1 MNTVIV
7 NNYCDIST
15 GHWKL
20 YYFSNVALYLTE
32 EYMSFLGV
40 EEFEKLDVKDNE
52 DGTLTLSAG

>member
-1 MNTVIV
+1 MNTVII

-20 YYFSNVALYLTE
+20 YYFSNISLYLTA

-40 EEFEKLDVKDNE
+40 EEWDKINVTDNE
-52 DGTLTLSAG
+52 DGTITVTG